1 MEMTSCRWKKLI
13 GFVPQEDVMIRQL
26 TVRDNIEFAA
36 NYRLPIEMSR
46 AERTIVVNET
56 LIDLGIEHVQFSVIG
71 NKTLKMFS
79 QIK

>member
-1 MEMTSCRWKKLI
+1 
-13 GFVPQEDVMIRQL
+13 MIRQL

-46 AERTIVVNET
+46 AERTAIVNET

-71 NKTLKMFS
+71 KE
-79 QIK
+79 IEA